1 MTTLAKACLAA
12 ALLLSTPALAED
24 AHHPASGTAKSPA
37 AEAAPQPSKTDA
49 MPGGGATGM
58 MGGDMMKMM
67 NQMMAAGM
75 MRGMMAADGMGM
87 GEGGPMRQ
95 MMSPERVEGRIAFL
109 RAELKVTAAQQPL
122 WDAVASAL
130 RANSAASKGMMPAMT
145 GGMMQPGASQ
155 KPLPQKLSDMER
167 MLSARLDGLR
177 RLNAVLDPFY
187 ASLDATQKSIAD
199 DLLMP
204 MGMM

>member
-24 AHHPASGTAKSPA
+24 AHHPASGTANSPA
-37 AEAAPQPSKTDA
+37 AEAAPRPSTTDA

-155 KPLPQKLSDMER
+155 PLPQRLSAMER

>member
-37 AEAAPQPSKTDA
+37 AEAAPRPSTTDA

-130 RANSAASKGMMPAMT
+130 RANSAASKGMMPAMM

-155 KPLPQKLSDMER
+155 PLPQRLSAMER

-177 RLNAVLDPFY
+177 RLNAVLEPFY

>member
-24 AHHPASGTAKSPA
+24 AHHPASGTAKSPP
-37 AEAAPQPSKTDA
+37 AEAAPQPSQTDA
-49 MPGGGATGM
+49 MPGGGAAGM
-58 MGGDMMKMM
+58 MGGDMMK
-67 NQMMAAGM
+67 QMMAIHAGM

-87 GEGGPMRQ
+87 GDGGPMRQ

-109 RAELKVTAAQQPL
+109 RTELKVSAAQQPL
-122 WDAVASAL
+122 WDAVADTL
-130 RANSAASKGMMPAMT
+130 RANSAASKGMMPAMM

-155 KPLPQKLSDMER
+155 PLPQRLSAMER

-177 RLNAVLDPFY
+177 RLNAALAPFY
-187 ASLDATQKSIAD
+187 ASLDEAQKSTAD
-199 DLLMP
+199 DLLTP

>member
-24 AHHPASGTAKSPA
+24 AHHPASGTANSPA
-37 AEAAPQPSKTDA
+37 AEAAPRPSTTDA

-109 RAELKVTAAQQPL
+109 RTELKVSAAQQPL
-122 WDAVASAL
+122 WDAVADTL
-130 RANSAASKGMMPAMT
+130 RANSAASKGMMPAMM

-155 KPLPQKLSDMER
+155 PLPQRLSAMER

-177 RLNAVLDPFY
+177 RLNAALAPFY
-187 ASLDATQKSIAD
+187 ASLDEAQKSTAD
-199 DLLMP
+199 DLLTP